1 MFMAHPP
8 LYLCVLRH
16 DKLPVYRCCSQ
27 HLVPFDARGRPKV
40 PRFVFFEE
48 FDRPPSEISRL
59 ERRSRFQKGCRQK
72 SVTHLRGHELSTTL
86 PQFCN
91 SLMVTRLL
99 WEGNRCKAQEQASA
113 SHGNTSERNARMPST
128 TKEAVATV
136 RRTCCEKRCRSLSP
150 TVIAM
155 PPFVAIARVPPS
167 QGARS
172 NCDFKLS
179 AATATWLGSPHSVRK
194 RAAKHTATP
203 FHQTPFGLSGGLL
216 GSGSLNQRNSAEMKK
231 AAALI
236 ISIQKCKWTSKRTSR
251 TATNILPANAKVI
264 PENTTAAL

>member
-8 LYLCVLRH
+8 LYLRVLRH
-16 DKLPVYRCCSQ
+16 EQLPVYRCCSQ
-27 HLVPFDARGRPKV
+27 HLVTFDARGRPKV

-99 WEGNRCKAQEQASA
+99 WEGNRCKAQGSKRAR
-113 SHGNTSERNARMPST
+113 HGNTSERNARMPST

-136 RRTCCEKRCRSLSP
+136 RRTCCEKRCRSFSP
-150 TVIAM
+150 TAIAM
-155 PPFVAIARVPPS
+155 PPFAAIARVPPS

-172 NCDFKLS
+172 DCDFKLS

-194 RAAKHTATP
+194 SAAKHTAMP
-203 FHQTPFGLSGGLL
+203 FPQASFCLSAGLL
-216 GSGSLNQRNSAEMKK
+216 GSGSLSQRNRAEMKK
-231 AAALI
+231 AMALI
-236 ISIQKCKWTSKRTSR
+236 ISVQKCKRTSR
-251 TATNILPANAKVI
+251 RTSKTATSILPANAKVM
-264 PENTTAAL
+264 PENTAAAL